1 MEIKQAKM
9 LDHFQTG
16 IFAAL
21 DQKKDEMI
29 KSGKKIYNLSIGTP
43 DFKPQQHIMDALVE
57 AAKDP
62 SQYVY
67 ALKDLP
73 ELLCAVKDYYK
84 ERFGVEVE
92 TDEITSIHGSQ
103 EGIGHIGMALTSPGD
118 VAILPNPGYPI
129 FEAGAYLGGA
139 EMYFYPLTAE
149 NDFQP
154 DFAAIPEDVARKAK
168 FMILSYP
175 YNPVC
180 AVAKPGL
187 YEEAIKFAKKYNI
200 IIIHDNAYSDII
212 YDGRE
217 GGSFLSYEGAK
228 EVGVECFSLSK
239 SFNVTGCRIS
249 FVVGNKA
256 VIDAIKLLRS
266 QIDFGMFL
274 PIQKA
279 AIAALRG
286 PKDAVKEQCAEYERR
301 RDALCGGLRS
311 LGWNVPDSQGTMF
324 AWAPIPEG
332 FASSEEFCMEL
343 MEKTGVI
350 CTPGHSFG
358 SLGEGYVRFAL
369 VLPVDVIEEMIEVID
384 KSGVLKR

>member
-1 MEIKQAKM
+1 MEIKRADM

-21 DQKKDEMI
+21 NDKKDEMI
-29 KSGKKIYNLSIGTP
+29 KSGRKVYNLSVGTP
-43 DFKPQQHIMDALVE
+43 DFKPQQHIMDALSE

-62 SQYVY
+62 KQYGY

-73 ELLCAVKDYYK
+73 ELLEAVKDYYK
-84 ERFGVEVE
+84 DRFGVDLS
-92 TDEITSIHGSQ
+92 TDEITSINGSQ

-118 VAILPNPGYPI
+118 IAILPNPGYPI
-129 FEAGAYLGGA
+129 FETGAYLGGA
-139 EMYFYPLTAE
+139 KMYFYPLTAD
-149 NDFQP
+149 NDYLPQF
-154 DFAAIPEDVARKAK
+154 DKIPEDVARKAK

-180 AVAKPGL
+180 AVGTPEM
-187 YEEAIKFAKKYNI
+187 YRQAIAFAKKYNI

-212 YDGRE
+212 YDGVK

-249 FVVGNKA
+249 FVVGNKE
-256 VIDAIKLLRS
+256 VVDAIKLLRS

-274 PIQKA
+274 PIQRA

-286 PKDAVKEQCAEYERR
+286 PRDAVKKQCMEYQRR
-301 RDALCGGLRS
+301 RDALCGGFRRI
-311 LGWNVPDSQGTMF
+311 GWDVPDSKGTMF
-324 AWAPIPEG
+324 AWAPIPPK
-332 FASSEEFCMEL
+332 FKSSEKFCLAL
-343 MEKTGVI
+343 MDKTGVI
-350 CTPGHSFG
+350 CTPGHAFG

-369 VLPVDVIEEMIEVID
+369 VLPVDVIEEMIDVVD
-384 KSGVLKR
+384 KSGILK

>member
-1 MEIKQAKM
+1 MEIRQAEM
-9 LDHFQTG
+9 LNHFETG

-21 DQKKDEMI
+21 DEKKEQMM
-29 KSGKKIYNLSIGTP
+29 KSGKKVYNLSVGTP

-62 SQYVY
+62 TQYVY
-67 ALKDLP
+67 ALRDLP
-73 ELLCAVKDYYK
+73 ELLEAVKEYYLD
-84 ERFGVEVE
+84 RFGVEVE

-118 VAILPNPGYPI
+118 VAIIPNPGYPI

-139 EMYFYPLTAE
+139 ELYFYPLTAE
-149 NDFQP
+149 NDYLPQF
-154 DFAAIPEDVARKAK
+154 DKIPEDVAKKAK

-180 AVAKPGL
+180 AVGTPEM
-187 YEEAIKFAKKYNI
+187 YREAIAFAKKYNI

-212 YDGRE
+212 YDGVK

-249 FVVGNKA
+249 FVVGNKQ
-256 VIDAIKLLRS
+256 VVDAIKLLRS
-266 QIDFGMFL
+266 QIDFGMFI
-274 PIQKA
+274 PIQRA

-286 PKDAVKEQCAEYERR
+286 PRDAVVKQCEEYQKR
-301 RDALCGGLRS
+301 RDALCGGLRKI
-311 LGWNVPDSQGTMF
+311 GWDVPDSKGTMF
-324 AWAPIPEG
+324 AWAPIPPK
-332 FASSEEFCMEL
+332 FKTSEEFCMAL
-343 MEKTGVI
+343 MEQTGVI

-369 VLPVDVIEEMIEVID
+369 VLPVEVIEELIEVVD
-384 KSGVLKR
+384 KSGILR

>member
-1 MEIKQAKM
+1 MEIRQAEM
-9 LDHFQTG
+9 LNHFETG

-21 DQKKDEMI
+21 DEKKEQMM
-29 KSGKKIYNLSIGTP
+29 KSGKKVYNLSVGTP

-62 SQYVY
+62 TQYVY
-67 ALKDLP
+67 ALRDLP
-73 ELLCAVKDYYK
+73 ELLEAVKEYYL

-118 VAILPNPGYPI
+118 VAIIPNPGYPI

-139 EMYFYPLTAE
+139 ELYFYPLTAE
-149 NDFQP
+149 NNYLPEFNK
-154 DFAAIPEDVARKAK
+154 IPEDVAKKAK

-180 AVAKPGL
+180 AVGTPEM
-187 YEEAIKFAKKYNI
+187 YREAIAFAKKYNI

-212 YDGRE
+212 YDGVK

-249 FVVGNKA
+249 FVVGNKQ
-256 VIDAIKLLRS
+256 VVDAIKLLRS
-266 QIDFGMFL
+266 QIDFGMFI
-274 PIQKA
+274 PIQRA

-286 PKDAVKEQCAEYERR
+286 PRDAVVKQCEEYQKR

-311 LGWNVPDSQGTMF
+311 IGWDVPDSKGTMF
-324 AWAPIPEG
+324 AWAPIPPK
-332 FASSEEFCMEL
+332 FKTSEEFCMAL
-343 MEKTGVI
+343 MEQTGVI

-369 VLPVDVIEEMIEVID
+369 VLPVEVIEELIEVVD
-384 KSGVLKR
+384 KSGILR

>member
-9 LDHFQTG
+9 LEHFETG

-21 DQKKDEMI
+21 NEKKNEMI
-29 KSGKKIYNLSIGTP
+29 ASGKKVYNLSVGTP
-43 DFKPQQHIMDALVE
+43 DFAPAPHIVDALVE
-57 AAKDP
+57 AAKNP
-62 SQYVY
+62 KNYVY
-67 ALKDLP
+67 ALADLP
-73 ELLCAVKDYYK
+73 EMLEAVKDYYK
-84 ERFGVEVE
+84 ERFGVEVS

-139 EMYFYPLTAE
+139 EMYFYPLVAE
-149 NDFQP
+149 NGFLP
-154 DFAAIPEDVARKAK
+154 DFSKIPDDVADRAK
-168 FMILSYP
+168 FMVLSYP

-180 AVAKPGL
+180 AVAPARV
-187 YEEAIKFAKKYNI
+187 YEEAIAFAKKHNV

-212 YDGRE
+212 YDGE
-217 GGSFLSYEGAK
+217 VGGSFLSYEGAK

-249 FVVGNKA
+249 FVVGNKK
-256 VIDAIKLLRS
+256 VVDALKLLRS

-274 PIQKA
+274 PVQYA

-286 PKDAVKEQCAEYERR
+286 PKDGVKAQCMEYQKR

-311 LGWNVPDSQGTMF
+311 IGWNVPDSKGTMF
-324 AWAPIPEG
+324 AWAPIPDK
-332 FASSEEFCMEL
+332 FKTSEEFCMAL

-369 VLPVDVIEEMIEVID
+369 VLPVETINEVVRVID
-384 KSGVLKR
+384 ESGILK

>member
-1 MEIKQAKM
+1 MEIKRAKM

-21 DQKKDEMI
+21 NEKKEEMI
-29 KSGKKIYNLSIGTP
+29 KSGKTVYNFSVGTP
-43 DFKPQQHIMDALVE
+43 DFKPAKHIVDALVE
-57 AAKDP
+57 ATSDP
-62 SQYVY
+62 TQYGY
-67 ALKDLP
+67 SLRDIP
-73 ELLCAVKDYYK
+73 ELLEAVKDYYM
-84 ERFGVEVE
+84 ERFGVSIE

-129 FEAGAYLGGA
+129 FEVGAYLGGA
-139 EMYFYPLTAE
+139 DMYFYPLTKE
-149 NDFQP
+149 NAFLP
-154 DFAAIPEDVARKAK
+154 DFDAIPEEVAKKAK
-168 FMILSYP
+168 FMVISYP

-180 AVAKPGL
+180 AVGTPEMYKK
-187 YEEAIKFAKKYNI
+187 AIAFAKKYNI
-200 IIIHDNAYSDII
+200 IVIHDNAYSDII
-212 YDGRE
+212 YDGE
-217 GGSFLSYEGAK
+217 VGGSFLSYEGAK
-228 EVGVECFSLSK
+228 EIGVECFSLSK

-249 FVVGNKA
+249 FVVGNKE

-286 PKDAVKEQCAEYERR
+286 PKDMVKLQCMEYQKR
-301 RDALCGGLRS
+301 RDALCGGLRNI
-311 LGWNVPDSQGTMF
+311 GWDVPDSKGTMF
-324 AWAPIPEG
+324 VWAPIPPKYT
-332 FASSEEFCMEL
+332 SSQEFCVEL

-350 CTPGHSFG
+350 CTPGISFG

-369 VLPVDVIEEMIEVID
+369 VLPVEKIEEVVRVID
-384 KSGVLKR
+384 ESDILK

>member
-1 MEIKQAKM
+1 MEIRQAEM
-9 LDHFQTG
+9 LNHFETG

-21 DQKKDEMI
+21 DEKKEEMM
-29 KSGKKIYNLSIGTP
+29 KSGKKVYNLSVGTP
-43 DFKPQQHIMDALVE
+43 DFKPQQHIVDALVE

-67 ALKDLP
+67 ALRDLP
-73 ELLCAVKDYYK
+73 ELLEAVREYYL

-118 VAILPNPGYPI
+118 AAIIPNPGYPI

-139 EMYFYPLTAE
+139 ELYFYPLKAE
-149 NDFQP
+149 NQYLPEFDK
-154 DFAAIPEDVARKAK
+154 IPENVARNAK

-180 AVAKPGL
+180 AVGTPQM
-187 YEEAIKFAKKYNI
+187 YREAIAFAKKYNV

-212 YDGRE
+212 YDGAE

-249 FVVGNKA
+249 FVVGNKQ

-286 PKDAVKEQCAEYERR
+286 PRDAVKAQCAEYQKR
-301 RDALCGGLRS
+301 RDALCGGFRKI
-311 LGWNVPDSQGTMF
+311 GWDVPDSKGTMF
-324 AWAPIPEG
+324 AWAPIPPK
-332 FASSEEFCMEL
+332 FQTSEEFCMAL
-343 MEKTGVI
+343 MEQTGVI

-369 VLPVDVIEEMIEVID
+369 VLPVEVIEELIEVVD
-384 KSGVLKR
+384 KSGILR